1 MRRAARGALW
11 GLLLAACWACGAAQL
26 VDSTRPLNVPTN
38 TERSI
43 AALASDVVFG
53 VFFLLLFLVL
63 RMRYIRVFEPRDFH
77 GAGGVATS
85 RRLFSVVKI
94 LYASD
99 EAFFRSAGP
108 DVFMHS
114 VFLRSATAACLAM
127 GLLGALL
134 LFPVNAT
141 DDYPVDQR
149 DPPVGEAG
157 TILEYVSIWRVWDG
171 SPRFTAHVLSIF
183 INAAIVCY
191 VLHKDYGTYVWTRL
205 RVCTEP
211 RPQNYAVLLTGVPSE
226 RTDSELRD
234 GLNALLQ
241 GSCTGVERVY
251 KDPRAAPAAVRG
263 PLSPHGQQ
271 PPSPPGADPAGGA
284 PDTPEA
290 AGDPLAPRAAAP
302 APGSSADGLRKRR
315 PRFTKARRA
324 LESLAIQGAPR
335 GKGAPGPGPRSLS
348 SLRSSFRGSFG
359 SSRVSSGPKA
369 SAADLA
375 LAAAEAAVH
384 VPDNVTDVEL
394 PGLAGAR
401 LAAFRAPDPRD
412 LMWGELARG
421 RGHRLANAAR
431 TLLLAA
437 AVLALALAWAVPVVT
452 LQDLAYS
459 PFEPELERPLH
470 QAPFP
475 VAAWVEGFVAVT
487 IVALL
492 GQALSPL
499 VQALAAASRLWSA
512 TGRQLFLLSRL
523 FFCRVICLF
532 LAQAV
537 VGSLERRL
545 GESVRQPKEWPRFFA
560 TYIPARSDFFMTY
573 LMLTGWTGNALLLLT
588 PLAQRL
594 LRRARRRLGLH
605 PVLRLAALDGPGGPG
620 GPSDGL
626 GPGAAPY
633 EGWLSHDVFVLFVA
647 LVYSTIQPLMCVV
660 GATHFALGYAVL
672 RYQGACLYTPRH
684 CSEARLWRSAYGSA
698 VFSLA
703 FYMLLSLAFFVEAAF
718 VPGYALC
725 AAGIGATGIFYVW
738 STSRWE
744 RHFRERI
751 GEACAAA
758 DEVYRGA
765 YEPPADAF
773 VQPERRRPW
782 LGAGLRRGSTASVGS
797 AGDVG
802 LGGAFGGR
810 ASAPSSNFM

>member
-1 MRRAARGALW
+1 MRRAARGALR
-11 GLLLAACWACGAAQL
+11 GLLLAACGACGAAQL
-26 VDSTRPLNVPTN
+26 VESTRPLNVPTN

-157 TILEYVSIWRVWDG
+157 TVLEYVSIWRVWDG

-271 PPSPPGADPAGGA
+271 PPSPPGADPAAGAA

-290 AGDPLAPRAAAP
+290 
-302 APGSSADGLRKRR
+302 RR
-315 PRFTKARRA
+315 PHFTK
-324 LESLAIQGAPR
+324 LESLAIQGVPR
-335 GKGAPGPGPRSLS
+335 RKGAPGPGPRSLF

-375 LAAAEAAVH
+375 LAGG
-384 VPDNVTDVEL
+384 P
-394 PGLAGAR
+394 
-401 LAAFRAPDPRD
+401 AFRGSFGSSRVSSGPRASAAD
-412 LMWGELARG
+412 LASILLFIA
-421 RGHRLANAAR
+421 
-431 TLLLAA
+431 LLLRH
-437 AVLALALAWAVPVVT
+437 V
-452 LQDLAYS
+452 
-459 PFEPELERPLH
+459 
-470 QAPFP
+470 
-475 VAAWVEGFVAVT
+475 
-487 IVALL
+487 
-492 GQALSPL
+492 
-499 VQALAAASRLWSA
+499 
-512 TGRQLFLLSRL
+512 
-523 FFCRVICLF
+523 
-532 LAQAV
+532 LAQAAQAASFKFCGTKGV
-537 VGSLERRL
+537 CHRL
-545 GESVRQPKEWPRFFA
+545 P
-560 TYIPARSDFFMTY
+560 
-573 LMLTGWTGNALLLLT
+573 GWR
-588 PLAQRL
+588 AQ
-594 LRRARRRLGLH
+594 
-605 PVLRLAALDGPGGPG
+605 
-620 GPSDGL
+620 
-626 GPGAAPY
+626 
-633 EGWLSHDVFVLFVA
+633 
-647 LVYSTIQPLMCVV
+647 
-660 GATHFALGYAVL
+660 
-672 RYQGACLYTPRH
+672 
-684 CSEARLWRSAYGSA
+684 
-698 VFSLA
+698 
-703 FYMLLSLAFFVEAAF
+703 
-718 VPGYALC
+718 VP
-725 AAGIGATGIFYVW
+725 
-738 STSRWE
+738 
-744 RHFRERI
+744 
-751 GEACAAA
+751 
-758 DEVYRGA
+758 
-765 YEPPADAF
+765 
-773 VQPERRRPW
+773 
-782 LGAGLRRGSTASVGS
+782 
-797 AGDVG
+797 
-802 LGGAFGGR
+802 
-810 ASAPSSNFM
+810 